1 MEGSLLLSGQDGHL
15 THGIVHPD
23 SSSLEFE
30 SVCCG
35 TAGSASW
42 VPMLSAS
49 IDRQQVS
56 GSAKMLILIVGYS
69 SLFIV
74 PTWGF

>member
-1 MEGSLLLSGQDGHL
+1 
-15 THGIVHPD
+15 
-23 SSSLEFE
+23 
-30 SVCCG
+30 
-35 TAGSASW
+35 
-42 VPMLSAS
+42 MLSAS